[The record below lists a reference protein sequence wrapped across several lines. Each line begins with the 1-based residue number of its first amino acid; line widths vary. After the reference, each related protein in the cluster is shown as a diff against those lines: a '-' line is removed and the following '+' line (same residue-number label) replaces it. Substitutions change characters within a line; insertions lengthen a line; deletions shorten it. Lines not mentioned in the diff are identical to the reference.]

1 KTVFPSYREFSTVD
15 GVRLTIR
22 NGWILV
28 RASGTE
34 PVIRLT
40 AEGETLRT
48 AKNIIGKG
56 VALLRKL
63 VKESGK

>member
-1 KTVFPSYREFSTVD
+1 
-15 GVRLTIR
+15 
-22 NGWILV
+22 LV

-40 AEGETLRT
+40 AEAETLRA
-48 AKNIIGKG
+48 AKDIIVKG
-56 VALLRKL
+56 VALVRKL